1 MIENYVQNNEDYY
14 TNLHIYAI
22 AFTVVVLFVLFT
34 FFLKEKRELEKK
46 DYENVLVACH
56 GGIMRPLCGYLTN
69 RRNGLMWRPR
79 PTNCEIRVFES
90 LGGRHRMLDDI
101 IMNPENS
108 KI

>member
-1 MIENYVQNNEDYY
+1 MKKLICILIALFPIISCGN
-14 TNLHIYAI
+14 AI
-22 AFTVVVLFVLFT
+22 
-34 FFLKEKRELEKK
+34 EKK